1 MSRKNI
7 KTVKISSADYPK
19 MLGEIADPPQAI
31 NFVGEII
38 AYGDK
43 PKIAIVGT
51 RKATRYGMETALALA
66 RELSSMGVII
76 VSGLA
81 MGIDA
86 AAHKG
91 ALEGGTPT
99 WAVLGSGLLNI
110 QPTINRG
117 LAQKIVET
125 GGAIISEYEHTY
137 PADKWTFPERNRIV
151 AGLTKATIVVEAPEK
166 SGALITAD
174 LAMQYNRDVGAV
186 PGETTSINSRGTNL
200 LIKNGAAIIRN
211 VEDALELIGLDAKSA
226 RLDNLDE
233 LENNILRRLSEP
245 RLADELAQLLDQNIS
260 IINQRLSVLEIK
272 GAIKNNAGLFY
283 KI

>member
-1 MSRKNI
+1 MSRENI

-19 MLGEIADPPQAI
+19 MLKEIADPPQAI
-31 NFVGEII
+31 NFLGEIM
-38 AYGDK
+38 AHEDK

-51 RKATRYGMETALALA
+51 RKATRYGIEAALSLA

-81 MGIDA
+81 MGVDT

-91 ALEGGTPT
+91 ALEGGSPT
-99 WAVLGSGLLNI
+99 WAVLGSGILNI

-117 LAQKIVET
+117 LARKIIET
-125 GGAIISEYEHTY
+125 GGAIISEYEHTH
-137 PADKWTFPERNRIV
+137 PADKWTFPQRNRIV
-151 AGLTKATIVVEAPEK
+151 AGLAKATIVVEAPEK

-211 VEDALELIGLDAKSA
+211 AGDALELIGLDAESA

-233 LENNILRRLSEP
+233 LENNILRHLSKP
-245 RLADELAQLLDQNIS
+245 QSADELTELLNQNIS
-260 IINQRLSVLEIK
+260 AINQKLSTLEIK